1 MNENNLARSVSLS
14 ELIAWVKQDLLSEE
28 ARNNDPVP
36 LFTIDEVTVEVNFTV
51 EANDEGKISLKIIE
65 FGGGVSGQT
74 VQKATIKLT
83 PILTKEESIQLLK
96 KKHPELFKEVEETIK
111 VVFRG
116 ENRVVGGIR

>member
-1 MNENNLARSVSLS
+1 MNENDLARSVSLS

-28 ARNNDPVP
+28 ARKNDPVP

-51 EANDEGKISLKIIE
+51 EANNEGKISLKIIE

-83 PILTKEESIQLLK
+83 PILTKEEIR
-96 KKHPELFKEVEETIK
+96 EIRKEEIAKYKSHAARVIM
-111 VVFRG
+111 RG
-116 ENRVVGGIR
+116 EPD